1 MTSQVAIEIDASLD
15 PFARANLDDPYRYYP
30 RLRDIGPVLFL
41 PSRNVYLAT
50 TYETVDTALRDFR
63 TFSSAQGAFYP
74 KASTVR
80 PFGRRRFELIRSA
93 YERAPAT
100 TGKLL
105 GAVMGRFGSGLL
117 NRDPYPMTTPF
128 IDADPPQHTNN
139 RRAVQP
145 FFTKQAV
152 EQAAPMVRAHVSDLV
167 DRALGQRN
175 IDAVQAFSIELPSR
189 VIADF
194 TGMRAPE
201 QHVFNWAQAI
211 FDMGGAE
218 PALATRQ
225 HAAQAYAWLLNS
237 GTRDLPEGCMS
248 RHIIES
254 GCAPDAGGSL
264 AAGAGRPQLVAG
276 AGRPQLVA
284 GAGRPQLAAGAG
296 RPQLAATAD
305 RILGLGAIWSA
316 ALDTTTSLISNM
328 LNAFADH
335 RDQWERL
342 RAHPQLAES
351 AVEETLR
358 FDSPIRMFFRTTTA
372 PTVLGGV
379 VIPAETRVGVLFAAA
394 NRDPAKFAAPDRFDI
409 GRKPNAHLAFGAS
422 VHLCL
427 GAPLARLEARL
438 LLQELARRVRFIE
451 RPAAGERTGNAL
463 TRGFAKLPL
472 GLVEA

>member
-1 MTSQVAIEIDASLD
+1 MTGQAAIEIDAGLD

-30 RLRDIGPVLFL
+30 RLRGIGPVLFL

-50 TYETVDTALRDFR
+50 TYDAVDTALRDFR

-74 KASTVR
+74 KASTVH

-93 YERAPAT
+93 YERAPVT

-145 FFTKQAV
+145 FFSKQAV
-152 EQAAPMVRAHVSDLV
+152 EQAAPMVRAHVSELV

-175 IDAVQAFSIELPSR
+175 VDAVQAFSIELPSR
-189 VIADF
+189 VVADF

-201 QHVFNWAQAI
+201 QHVFDWAQAI

-218 PALATRQ
+218 PARATRQ

-237 GTRDLPEGCMS
+237 GTRDLPEDSMS
-248 RHIIES
+248 RQLIES
-254 GCAPDAGGSL
+254 GCARDAGGSL
-264 AAGAGRPQLVAG
+264 AAGAGRPQLETD
-276 AGRPQLVA
+276 
-284 GAGRPQLAAGAG
+284 AG

-316 ALDTTTSLISNM
+316 ALDTTMSLISNM

-335 RDQWERL
+335 PDQWERL

-379 VIPAETRVGVLFAAA
+379 AIPAEARVGVLFAAA
-394 NRDPAKFAAPDRFDI
+394 NRDPAKFEAPDHFDI

-427 GAPLARLEARL
+427 GAPLARLEAGL

-451 RPAAGERTGNAL
+451 RPAAGERTANAL
-463 TRGFAKLPL
+463 TRGFATLPL
-472 GLVEA
+472 RLVEA

>member
-1 MTSQVAIEIDASLD
+1 MTSQPAIEIDAGLD

-30 RLRDIGPVLFL
+30 RLRGIGPVLFL

-50 TYETVDTALRDFR
+50 TYDAVDTALRDFR

-74 KASTVR
+74 RASTVR
-80 PFGRRRFELIRSA
+80 PFGRRRFELIRTA
-93 YERAPAT
+93 YERAPAA

-167 DRALGQRN
+167 DRAMGQRN

-201 QHVFNWAQAI
+201 QHVSNWAQAI

-218 PALATRQ
+218 PARATRQ

-248 RHIIES
+248 RQLIDS
-254 GCAPDAGGSL
+254 GCARDAGGSL
-264 AAGAGRPQLVAG
+264 AAA
-276 AGRPQLVA
+276 
-284 GAGRPQLAAGAG
+284 
-296 RPQLAATAD
+296 AD
-305 RILGLGAIWSA
+305 RILGLAAIWSA
-316 ALDTTTSLISNM
+316 ALDTTTSLISDM

-335 RDQWERL
+335 PDQWERL
-342 RAHPQLAES
+342 RADPQLAES

-379 VIPAETRVGVLFAAA
+379 VIPAEARVGVLFAAA

-427 GAPLARLEARL
+427 GAPLARLEASL
-438 LLQELARRVRFIE
+438 LLQELVRRVRFIE
-451 RPAAGERTGNAL
+451 RHAAGERTANAL

>member
-1 MTSQVAIEIDASLD
+1 VPTHAAIEIDDSLD
-15 PFARANLDDPYRYYP
+15 PFARANTDDPFPYYT
-30 RLRDIGPVLFL
+30 RLRGIGPVLFL

-50 TYETVDTALRDFR
+50 TYDAVDAALRDIR

-74 KASTVR
+74 RAGTVR
-80 PFGRRRFELIRSA
+80 PFGRRRFTLIRRA
-93 YERAPAT
+93 YERAPDT
-100 TGKLL
+100 TGKVLS
-105 GAVMGRFGSGLL
+105 AVMGRFGSALL
-117 NRDPYPMTTPF
+117 KHDPYPMTTPF

-145 FFTKQAV
+145 FFTRQAV
-152 EQAAPMVRAHVSDLV
+152 EQAAPMVLGHVSELV
-167 DRALGQRN
+167 DRAISQRN
-175 IDAVQAFSIELPSR
+175 IDAVQAFSIDLPSR

-201 QHVFNWAQAI
+201 QHVFNWAEAI

-218 PALATRQ
+218 PPRATRQ

-237 GTRDLPEGCMS
+237 GTRDLPEGCLA
-248 RHIIES
+248 RQIIES
-254 GCAPDAGGSL
+254 GCAENAGG
-264 AAGAGRPQLVAG
+264 
-276 AGRPQLVA
+276 
-284 GAGRPQLAAGAG
+284 
-296 RPQLAATAD
+296 QLAATAD

-335 RDQWERL
+335 GDQWDRL
-342 RAHPQLAES
+342 RANPQLAES
-351 AVEETLR
+351 AVEEALR
-358 FDSPIRMFFRTTTA
+358 FDSPIRMFFRTTTTA
-372 PTVLGGV
+372 AVLGGIS
-379 VIPAETRVGVLFAAA
+379 IPAATRVGVIFAAA
-394 NRDPAKFAAPDRFDI
+394 NRDPAMFAAPDRFDI

-438 LLQELARRVRFIE
+438 LLEELVRRVRFIE
-451 RPAAGERTGNAL
+451 RAGAGERTGNSL

-472 GLVEA
+472 RLVEA

>member
-1 MTSQVAIEIDASLD
+1 VTTEVAVEIDASLD
-15 PFARANLDDPYRYYP
+15 PFARANVDDPYRYYA
-30 RLRDIGPVLFL
+30 RLRGIGPVLFL

-50 TYETVDTALRDFR
+50 TYDAVDAALRDFR

-74 KASTVR
+74 KAGTVR
-80 PFGRRRFELIRSA
+80 PFGSRRFKLIRSA
-93 YERAPAT
+93 YQRAPDT
-100 TGKLL
+100 TGKVLS
-105 GAVMGRFGSGLL
+105 AVMGRFGSGLL
-117 NRDPYPMTTPF
+117 KRDPYPMTTPF

-167 DRALGQRN
+167 DCALGQRN
-175 IDAVQAFSIELPSR
+175 IDAVQAFSIALPSR

-201 QHVFNWAQAI
+201 QHVFNWAEAI

-218 PALATRQ
+218 PPRATRQ

-237 GTRDLPEGCMS
+237 GTRDLPEGCVS
-248 RHIIES
+248 RQIIES
-254 GCAPDAGGSL
+254 GGALNAGGAL
-264 AAGAGRPQLVAG
+264 AAGAERPQLPAT
-276 AGRPQLVA
+276 AD
-284 GAGRPQLAAGAG
+284 

-328 LNAFADH
+328 LNAFADFG
-335 RDQWERL
+335 DQWERL
-342 RAHPQLAES
+342 RANPQLAES
-351 AVEETLR
+351 AVEEALR

-372 PTVLGGV
+372 PAVLGGV
-379 VIPAETRVGVLFAAA
+379 LVPAEARVGVIFAAA
-394 NRDPAKFAAPDRFDI
+394 NRDPAKFADPDHFDI
-409 GRKPNAHLAFGAS
+409 GRRPNPHLSFGAS
-422 VHLCL
+422 IHLCL

-451 RPAAGERTGNAL
+451 RPGAGERTANSL
-463 TRGFAKLPL
+463 THGFAKLPL
-472 GLVEA
+472 RLVEA

>member
-1 MTSQVAIEIDASLD
+1 VFMIRGCRPRTETLVTTQVAIEIDDSLD
-15 PFARANLDDPYRYYP
+15 PFARANLDDPYRYYA
-30 RLRDIGPVLFL
+30 RLRGIGPVLFL

-50 TYETVDTALRDFR
+50 TYDAVDAALRDFR

-74 KASTVR
+74 KAGTVR
-80 PFGRRRFELIRSA
+80 PLGSRRFELIRSA
-93 YERAPAT
+93 YERAPDA
-100 TGKLL
+100 TGKVLS
-105 GAVMGRFGSGLL
+105 AVMGRFGSGLL
-117 NRDPYPMTTPF
+117 KRDPYPMTTPF

-145 FFTKQAV
+145 FFTRQAV

-167 DRALGQRN
+167 EHAVGQRN
-175 IDAVQAFSIELPSR
+175 IDAVQAFSIALPSR

-201 QHVFNWAQAI
+201 QHVFNWAEAI

-218 PALATRQ
+218 PPRATRQ

-237 GTRDLPEGCMS
+237 GTHDLPEGCMS
-248 RHIIES
+248 RQIIES
-254 GCAPDAGGSL
+254 GGALNAGGAL
-264 AAGAGRPQLVAG
+264 AAR
-276 AGRPQLVA
+276 
-284 GAGRPQLAAGAG
+284 AGRPQLAA
-296 RPQLAATAD
+296 RAD

-335 RDQWERL
+335 GDQWERL
-342 RAHPQLAES
+342 RANPQLAES
-351 AVEETLR
+351 AVAEALR

-379 VIPAETRVGVLFAAA
+379 LVPAETRIGVIFAAA
-394 NRDPAKFAAPDRFDI
+394 NRDPAKFADPDHFDI
-409 GRKPNAHLAFGAS
+409 GRKPNPHLAFGAS
-422 VHLCL
+422 IHLCL

-438 LLQELARRVRFIE
+438 LLEELARRVRFIE
-451 RPAAGERTGNAL
+451 RPGAGERTGNSL
-463 TRGFAKLPL
+463 THGFAKLPL
-472 GLVEA
+472 RLVEA

>member
-1 MTSQVAIEIDASLD
+1 VQTPVAIEIDDSLD
-15 PFARANLDDPYRYYP
+15 PFARANMDDPYPYYT
-30 RLRDIGPVLFL
+30 RLRGIGPVLFL

-50 TYETVDTALRDFR
+50 TYDAVDAALRDFR

-74 KASTVR
+74 RAATVR
-80 PFGRRRFELIRSA
+80 PFGRRRFTLIRRA
-93 YERAPAT
+93 YERAPDT
-100 TGKLL
+100 TGKVLS
-105 GAVMGRFGSGLL
+105 AVMGRFGSALL
-117 NRDPYPMTTPF
+117 KRDPYPMTTPF

-145 FFTKQAV
+145 FFTKQAI
-152 EQAAPMVRAHVSDLV
+152 EQAAPMVRGHVSELV

-201 QHVFNWAQAI
+201 QHVFDWAEAI

-218 PALATRQ
+218 PPRATRQ

-248 RHIIES
+248 RQIIES
-254 GCAPDAGGSL
+254 GSAENAS
-264 AAGAGRPQLVAG
+264 GA
-276 AGRPQLVA
+276 
-284 GAGRPQLAAGAG
+284 
-296 RPQLAATAD
+296 LAATAD

-335 RDQWERL
+335 GDQWDRL
-342 RAHPQLAES
+342 RANPQLAES
-351 AVEETLR
+351 AVEEALR
-358 FDSPIRMFFRTTTA
+358 FDSPIRMFFRTTTVD
-372 PTVLGGV
+372 TTLGGAL
-379 VIPAETRVGVLFAAA
+379 IPAETRVGLIFAAA
-394 NRDPAKFAAPDRFDI
+394 NRDPAKFAEPDRFDI
-409 GRKPNAHLAFGAS
+409 GRKPNPHLAFGAS

-427 GAPLARLEARL
+427 GAPLGRLEATL

-451 RPAAGERTGNAL
+451 RTGAGERTANSL

-472 GLVEA
+472 RLAEA

>member
-1 MTSQVAIEIDASLD
+1 VPTQAAIEIDDSLD
-15 PFARANLDDPYRYYP
+15 PFARANVDDPFPYYT
-30 RLRDIGPVLFL
+30 RLRGIGPVLFL

-50 TYETVDTALRDFR
+50 TYDAVDAALRDIR

-74 KASTVR
+74 RAGTVR
-80 PFGRRRFELIRSA
+80 PFGRRRFTLIRRA
-93 YERAPAT
+93 YERAPDT
-100 TGKLL
+100 TGKVLS
-105 GAVMGRFGSGLL
+105 AVMGRFGSALL
-117 NRDPYPMTTPF
+117 KHDPYPMTTPF

-145 FFTKQAV
+145 FFAKQAV
-152 EQAAPMVRAHVSDLV
+152 EQAAPMVRGHVSELV
-167 DRALGQRN
+167 DRALDQRN
-175 IDAVQAFSIELPSR
+175 IDAVQAFSVDLPSR

-201 QHVFNWAQAI
+201 QHVFNWAEAI

-218 PALATRQ
+218 PPRATRQ

-237 GTRDLPEGCMS
+237 GTHDLPEACLA
-248 RHIIES
+248 RQIIES
-254 GCAPDAGGSL
+254 GCAENAGG
-264 AAGAGRPQLVAG
+264 
-276 AGRPQLVA
+276 
-284 GAGRPQLAAGAG
+284 
-296 RPQLAATAD
+296 QLAATAD

-335 RDQWERL
+335 GDQWDRL
-342 RAHPQLAES
+342 RANPQLAES
-351 AVEETLR
+351 AVEEALR
-358 FDSPIRMFFRTTTA
+358 FDSPIRMFFRTTTTA
-372 PTVLGGV
+372 AVLGGV
-379 VIPAETRVGVLFAAA
+379 SIPAATRVGVIFAAA

-427 GAPLARLEARL
+427 GAPLARLEASL
-438 LLQELARRVRFIE
+438 LLQELVRRVRFIE
-451 RPAAGERTGNAL
+451 RAGAGERTGNSL

-472 GLVEA
+472 RLVVA

>member
-1 MTSQVAIEIDASLD
+1 VPTPVAIEIDDSLD
-15 PFARANLDDPYRYYP
+15 PFARANMDDPYPYYA
-30 RLRDIGPVLFL
+30 RLRGIGPVLFL

-50 TYETVDTALRDFR
+50 TYDAVDAALRDIR

-74 KASTVR
+74 KAATVR
-80 PFGRRRFELIRSA
+80 PFGRRRFELIRRA
-93 YERAPAT
+93 YERAPDA
-100 TGKLL
+100 TGKVLS
-105 GAVMGRFGSGLL
+105 AMMGRFGSALL
-117 NRDPYPMTTPF
+117 KHDPYPMTTPF

-152 EQAAPMVRAHVSDLV
+152 EQAAPMVRGHVSELV
-167 DRALGQRN
+167 DRALGQRD
-175 IDAVQAFSIELPSR
+175 IDAVQTFSIELPSR

-201 QHVFNWAQAI
+201 QHVFDWAEAI

-218 PALATRQ
+218 PSRATRQ

-248 RHIIES
+248 RQIIES
-254 GCAPDAGGSL
+254 GSAENAGGT
-264 AAGAGRPQLVAG
+264 
-276 AGRPQLVA
+276 
-284 GAGRPQLAAGAG
+284 LAAGAG

-335 RDQWERL
+335 GDQWDRL
-342 RAHPQLAES
+342 RANPQLAES
-351 AVEETLR
+351 AVEEALR
-358 FDSPIRMFFRTTTA
+358 FDSPIRMFFRTTTVDA
-372 PTVLGGV
+372 VLGGV
-379 VIPAETRVGVLFAAA
+379 FIPAETRVGVIFAAA
-394 NRDPAKFAAPDRFDI
+394 NRDPAKFAEPDRFDI
-409 GRKPNAHLAFGAS
+409 GRKPNPHLAFGAS

-427 GAPLARLEARL
+427 GAPLARLEATL

-451 RPAAGERTGNAL
+451 RTGAGERTANSL

-472 GLVEA
+472 RLAEA